1 MAQAAAQSRVRDNVF
16 AQGCSGGNDDGPRDD
31 QNGDG
36 DYNDDD
42 RILRLPSL
50 HNRMQKMQKQLV

>member
-1 MAQAAAQSRVRDNVF
+1 MAQAAAQSCVRDNVF

-42 RILRLPSL
+42 RILRLPNQCNQRL
-50 HNRMQKMQKQLV
+50 K